1 MPAAAPD
8 AEAAWEDCAQ
18 VQKLQLQPP
27 PSDPSPLSQFF
38 ARMRE
43 LHSPEARTDATL
55 SDVVDSALRSLHQVS
70 QRHKPSV
77 QGLMEGFPPPNRQE
91 MLVWLLQAF
100 DVMHFSDSLLF
111 DTALLLDRYY
121 AQQPREDGAALMHR
135 KLLAAVC
142 TALKTGS
149 PLEVQQQL
157 PSLRHIVTHL
167 AHNQVPF
174 DEVLQAELCMLRKLR
189 FQVGTPTSKEFLEAF
204 AARLGAD
211 RVGTA
216 TAALA
221 DFLLQ
226 LSLVD
231 APLHYRYP
239 HAVLAASALGLA
251 LHATRAP
258 SSAYAALLE
267 DFSLHYADEQRGE
280 HQQGE
285 RQLVQCM
292 AALHM
297 LWLQS
302 QPGPQQNTYSRSLY
316 SKFGKPV
323 FHTVSHIAPPAYPPS
338 SLPPATHSFDVQR
351 MPQDELG
358 EAAALLHQSLNI
370 GEDSQWINSGSIL
383 MARLRV
389 LAEASWKVRWVLARH
404 GWASGR
410 FRTTPDREAVLRD
423 LVTTAK
429 GGVHRKEVNRVT
441 PQAIASQ
448 PSQCP
453 RCRRNSRSTEPQNSL
468 CLTCTNMEAR
478 IAGGAR
484 SPSIAQ
490 RSCGSS
496 MGSAGGR
503 RRRAAS
509 WSGQRCS
516 GRCPI
521 VSKSPGPP
529 PRSASRPALGLRAA
543 SVSAMSA

>member
-1 MPAAAPD
+1 M
-8 AEAAWEDCAQ
+8 
-18 VQKLQLQPP
+18 LQLKPP
-27 PSDPSPLSQFF
+27 PSPSPLSQFF

-43 LHSPEARTDATL
+43 LNSPEARTDATL

-157 PSLRHIVTHL
+157 PSLRQIVTHL

-204 AARLGAD
+204 EARLGTD
-211 RVGTA
+211 RVGSA

-239 HAVLAASALGLA
+239 HAILAASALGLA
-251 LHATRAP
+251 LHSTRAP
-258 SSAYAALLE
+258 SSAYVALLE

-285 RQLVQCM
+285 WQLVQCM

-302 QPGPQQNTYSRSLY
+302 QPGPQQNTCAYASYARSLY
-316 SKFGKPV
+316 SKFGKPA
-323 FHTVSHIAPPAYPPS
+323 FHAVSHIAPPTYPPS
-338 SLPPATHSFDVQR
+338 SLPPAAHSFDVQR
-351 MPQDELG
+351 ALQVPQDELG
-358 EAAALLHQSLNI
+358 EAAALLHHSLSL
-370 GEDSQWINSGSIL
+370 GEDSQWVNSGSIL
-383 MARLRV
+383 MARLRA

-404 GWASGR
+404 GWAAGR
-410 FRTTPDREAVLRD
+410 FRTAPDREAVLRD
-423 LVTTAK
+423 LVNAAQGGLHRREVSRITTK
-429 GGVHRKEVNRVT
+429 
-441 PQAIASQ
+441 AIASQ

-453 RCRRNSRSTEPQNSL
+453 RCRRNNRPSEPQSSL
-468 CLTCTNMEAR
+468 CLTCNNMEAR
-478 IAGGAR
+478 LAGGPR
-484 SPSIAQ
+484 SPSTAQ

-496 MGSAGGR
+496 VGSSSGR

-509 WSGQRCS
+509 WSGQRS
-516 GRCPI
+516 TGRCPL
-521 VSKSPGPP
+521 VSRSPGPL
-529 PRSASRPALGLRAA
+529 PRSASRPSLGQLRAA